1 MKRERDLYRWLVT
14 GVMAASAM
22 ALCHAEARAD
32 MNGVLSFDAALVES
46 LDDEN
51 LADSQGFGATM
62 NIIGRRTPVRMSI
75 GGFAALGR
83 PDGDK
88 NMRDIYDVHFD
99 VGLNPETRK
108 RKALVPFVSVGIDFL
123 YVNTRAAND
132 TGAGTSAAGMT
143 MGMNARGG
151 VFGFLGE
158 RWVYHAS
165 ASYIGAVV
173 PGTGEGLDGLV
184 FQVGLGKTLF
194 Q

>member
-1 MKRERDLYRWLVT
+1 MTSLHGPYRIF
-14 GVMAASAM
+14 AACAIAACAVFAGAS
-22 ALCHAEARAD
+22 EARAD
-32 MNGVLSFDAALVES
+32 VNGVLSFDAALVES
-46 LDDEN
+46 LDDDN

-62 NIIGRRTPVRMSI
+62 NIIGRRTPMRMSI

-88 NMRDIYDVHFD
+88 NMRDIYDIHFD
-99 VGLNPETRK
+99 LGLNPETKK
-108 RKALVPFVSVGIDFL
+108 RRPVVPFVSVGVDFL
-123 YVNTRAAND
+123 YVNTRAAD
-132 TGAGTSAAGMT
+132 GASAAGMT

-151 VFGFLGE
+151 LFGFLGK

-165 ASYIGAVV
+165 LAYIGAVV

-184 FQVGLGKTLF
+184 MQIGLGKTLF